1 MKRFL
6 IKFIDINYIN
16 NYIFIVL
23 KIQAV
28 ALNKF
33 T

>member
-16 NYIFIVL
+16 NYIFIVF